1 MADFVDGFV
10 GGCGVTVRPSGTVT
24 FLFTDVEGSTRLWA
38 ADSGAMSAS
47 LQVHDRIL
55 RGAIESFG
63 GYVFT
68 TAGDSFA
75 AAFARASDA
84 VLAAA
89 QAQRELAGAAW
100 GSGPALRVRMG
111 MHMGE
116 AEERGGDYFGPV
128 VNTAARVEAAG
139 HGGQVL
145 MTASV
150 RTTARVEA
158 TDLGV
163 HQLRDVDEPIHL
175 YQFGEGEFPRL
186 RVVDAALTNL
196 PARPTR
202 MIGRDDDVS
211 RVRHLLA
218 TNRLVTITAVGGS
231 GKTRLAIAVGEAELP
246 HRRGGVWFVDLTAV
260 MSGAD
265 VPAAIA
271 SAVGLVL
278 TNAMA
283 TEQLIEFL
291 SGTRALVILDNCEH
305 LIDECAQFVESA
317 LAVRGEVAFL
327 ATSRELLDVEG
338 ERTVVLGTLPC
349 DSADSAGVRLF
360 LDRATALDPDFELTE
375 ENADTVSTLCARL
388 DGMPLAIEL
397 AAARIT
403 VLTPS
408 ELLSGLDDRFQLLA
422 GGRRRQRQRTL
433 EATLD
438 WSYDLLDLDE
448 QQVFRTL
455 GVFVDGFD
463 LDAVAAVAGVSRQT
477 ATSLVEALIAKSLV
491 TRSEHRQAAR
501 FRLLETVKAYAEDRL
516 VDAGEAAG
524 MRMAHLAHFHRIATV
539 NGRDLGGELRLGI
552 RLRDDRSNITSAYE
566 WAASTDQW
574 TLAGELAIG
583 ARATYD
589 VFGHMLEVRSLL
601 ERAIERCPADD
612 PGLLNALRS
621 GLLMPCAM
629 LSDWAAF
636 NRHARELS
644 GSTNPVYRAFG
655 RGMEAWIAAHAAPD
669 RVSALWTIAQTA
681 LDEAMQ
687 QGSRPGINAD
697 ATLRGIR
704 GLHAAYSGDFA
715 TALRELQTSLAI
727 NERIDFFPTPRAEST
742 LRLAG
747 VCQIILGMPTQAL
760 ETVAELDAYGL
771 AFYDGAEVRT
781 LAHLELGD
789 IDAATHHLRIHAAR
803 GRTGRYSGEA
813 NDSVLL
819 LARLAHAEGDV
830 SRARELL
837 LQSWFCRTD
846 ATIIFSHELA
856 RRLEV
861 TDEHERYQ
869 RQAVMFGSRGPEGIN
884 GMHLAMAALRA
895 ELIRRGWD

>member
-1 MADFVDGFV
+1 MVESLGAIEL
-10 GGCGVTVRPSGTVT
+10 PSGTVT

-38 ADSGAMSAS
+38 ADSAAMSAS
-47 LQVHDRIL
+47 LLVHDRIL
-55 RGAIESFG
+55 RGTIESHG

-84 VLAAA
+84 VTAAA
-89 QAQRELAGAAW
+89 TVQHELAIAAW
-100 GSGPALRVRMG
+100 PGPALRVRMG
-111 MHMGE
+111 MHLGE
-116 AEERGGDYFGPV
+116 PEERGGDYFGPV

-145 MTASV
+145 ITDAV
-150 RTTARVEA
+150 RTTAAVNA

-175 YQFGEGEFPRL
+175 FQLGDGEFPRL

-202 MIGRDDDVS
+202 LIGRDDEVS
-211 RVRHLLA
+211 KVRNLLP

-246 HRRGGVWFVDLTAV
+246 HRPDGVWFVDLTAV

-265 VPAAIA
+265 VPAAVA

-278 TNAMA
+278 TSAEP
-283 TEQLIEFL
+283 TEQLIGFL
-291 SGTRALVILDNCEH
+291 SGKAALVILDNCEH
-305 LIDECAQFVESA
+305 LINECAEFLERA
-317 LAVRGEVAFL
+317 LAARGDTVFL

-338 ERTVVLGTLPC
+338 ERTVVLGTLAC

-360 LDRATALDPDFELTE
+360 VDRATALDPGFELTD
-375 ENADTVSTLCARL
+375 ENAGTVSTLCARL

-403 VLTPS
+403 VMNPS

-438 WSYDLLDLDE
+438 WSYDLLDPDE
-448 QQVFRTL
+448 QRVFRTL

-463 LDAVAAVAGVSRQT
+463 LGAVVVVAGVPRTT
-477 ATSLVEALIAKSLV
+477 ATAMIEALIAKSLV
-491 TRSEHRQAAR
+491 VRAERTQNSR
-501 FRLLETVKAYAEDRL
+501 FGLLETVKAYAEDRL
-516 VDAGEAAG
+516 VDAGEAADV
-524 MRMAHLAHFHRIATV
+524 RELHLAHFHKIATPH
-539 NGRDLGGELRLGI
+539 GRELGGELRLGI
-552 RLRDDRSNITSAYE
+552 GLRHDRSNITAAFE
-566 WAASTDQW
+566 WAASTRDW
-574 TLAGELAIG
+574 TKAGELIVG
-583 ARATYD
+583 AGGAYH
-589 VFGHMLEVRSLL
+589 VFGHMIEVRSLF
-601 ERAIERCPADD
+601 ERAIDRCPPDD
-612 PGLLNALRS
+612 PDLLDALRL
-621 GLLMPCAM
+621 GLISTSAM

-636 NRHARELS
+636 NRRAAELADS
-644 GSTNPVYRAFG
+644 ANPVFACWG
-655 RGMEAWIAAHAAPD
+655 RTLRAWIASHASPD
-669 RVSALWTIAQTA
+669 RASALLEEAQIGLREATGPDSRRSRRLLESYLVSTRGLQAAYAGDFVTALDQLQTA
-681 LDEAMQ
+681 L
-687 QGSRPGINAD
+687 
-697 ATLRGIR
+697 
-704 GLHAAYSGDFA
+704 
-715 TALRELQTSLAI
+715 AI
-727 NERIDFFPTPRAEST
+727 HEQIDFYPMARPEQV
-742 LRLAG
+742 LRLAA
-747 VCQIILGMPTQAL
+747 VCQIILGLPAQAL
-760 ETVAELDAYGL
+760 DTVAELDAYGL

-789 IDAATHHLRIHAAR
+789 IDAAMHHLRIQVAR

-819 LARLAHAEGDV
+819 LAALARVEGDDAT
-830 SRARELL
+830 ARELL

-846 ATIIFSHELA
+846 ATIVYSHELA
-856 RRLEV
+856 RRLGV
-861 TDEHERYQ
+861 TEQHERYQ
-869 RQAVMFGSRGPEGIN
+869 RRAVAFGSRSPEGIN
-884 GMHLAMAALRA
+884 GIHLAMTALRA
-895 ELIRRGWD
+895 ELTRRGWD

>member
-1 MADFVDGFV
+1 MGL
-10 GGCGVTVRPSGTVT
+10 GGGGARPTGTVT

-38 ADSGAMSAS
+38 TDSDAMSAS
-47 LQVHDRIL
+47 LLVHDGIMR
-55 RGAIESFG
+55 RAIESHE

-75 AAFARASDA
+75 AAFARSSDA
-84 VLAAA
+84 VAAA
-89 QAQRELAGAAW
+89 TAAQQELAGAAW

-111 MHMGE
+111 MHIGE

-145 MTASV
+145 MTAAV
-150 RTTARVEA
+150 RSTARVDA
-158 TDLGV
+158 IDLGV

-175 YQFGEGEFPRL
+175 FQFGEGEFPRL

-202 MIGRDDDVS
+202 LIGRDDEVS

-218 TNRLVTITAVGGS
+218 ANRLVTITAVGGS

-278 TNAMA
+278 TSALA

-291 SGTRALVILDNCEH
+291 SARPALVILDNCEH
-305 LIDECAQFVESA
+305 LIDECAQFVASA

-477 ATSLVEALIAKSLV
+477 AISLVEALIAKSLV
-491 TRSEHRQAAR
+491 TRSEHRHAAR

-524 MRMAHLAHFHRIATV
+524 VRTAHLAHFHRIATV

-552 RLRDDRSNITSAYE
+552 RLRDDRSNITSAFE

-574 TLAGELAIG
+574 TIAGELAVG
-583 ARATYD
+583 ARTAYD

-601 ERAIERCPADD
+601 ERAIDRCPADD
-612 PGLLNALRS
+612 PGLIDALRS
-621 GLLMPCAM
+621 GLMMPCAM

-636 NRHARELS
+636 NHHAREVS
-644 GSTNPVYRAFG
+644 GSTNPAYRAAG
-655 RGMEAWIAAHAAPD
+655 RGMQAWIAAHAAPD
-669 RVSALWTIAQTA
+669 RVSALWTLAQTA
-681 LDEAMQ
+681 LDEAMRL
-687 QGSRPGINAD
+687 GSRQGFNAES
-697 ATLRGIR
+697 ALRGVR

-715 TALRELQTSLAI
+715 TALGELKASMAI
-727 NERIDFFPTPRAEST
+727 DERIDFFPAMRAESA

-760 ETVAELDAYGL
+760 ETVAELDSYGL
-771 AFYDGAEVRT
+771 AFYDGADVRT

-789 IDAATHHLRIHAAR
+789 IEAAMHHLRIHAAR

-819 LARLAHAEGDV
+819 LAALTHAEGDLA
-830 SRARELL
+830 RARELL

-856 RRLEV
+856 RRLEI
-861 TDEHERYQ
+861 TDEHERRQ
-869 RQAVMFGSRGPEGIN
+869 RRAVTFGSRGPEGIN
-884 GMHLAMAALRA
+884 GMHLAMSALRE
-895 ELIRRGWD
+895 ELARRSWD

>member
-38 ADSGAMSAS
+38 ADSDAMSAS

-55 RGAIESFG
+55 RWAIESFG

-84 VLAAA
+84 VAAAA

-111 MHMGE
+111 MHLGE

-145 MTASV
+145 MTAAV
-150 RTTARVEA
+150 RSTARAEA

-163 HQLRDVDEPIHL
+163 HQLRDVDEPMHL
-175 YQFGEGEFPRL
+175 FQFGEGEFPRL

-202 MIGRDDDVS
+202 MIGRDDEVS
-211 RVRHLLA
+211 RVRQLLA
-218 TNRLVTITAVGGS
+218 ANRLVTITAVGGS

-246 HRRGGVWFVDLTAV
+246 HRQGGVWFVDLTAV

-283 TEQLIEFL
+283 TEQLIDFL
-291 SGTRALVILDNCEH
+291 SGMSALVILDNCEH
-305 LIDECAQFVESA
+305 LIDECAQIVESA

-491 TRSEHRQAAR
+491 TRTEHRQAAR

-524 MRMAHLAHFHRIATV
+524 MRTAHLAHFHRIATV
-539 NGRDLGGELRLGI
+539 NGRALGGELRLGI

-574 TLAGELAIG
+574 TIAGELAVG

-601 ERAIERCPADD
+601 ERAIERSPADD
-612 PGLLNALRS
+612 PGLVDALRG

-636 NRHARELS
+636 NRHARELR
-644 GSTNPVYRAFG
+644 GATNPVYRALG

-687 QGSRPGINAD
+687 RGSRPDFNAD
-697 ATLRGIR
+697 ASLRGIR

-715 TALRELQTSLAI
+715 TALRELQASLAI
-727 NERIDFFPTPRAEST
+727 NERIDFFPASRAEST

-771 AFYDGAEVRT
+771 AFFDGAEVRT

-789 IDAATHHLRIHAAR
+789 VGAAMHQLRIQVAR
-803 GRTGRYSGEA
+803 GRTGRFPGEA

-819 LARLAHAEGDV
+819 LARLAHAEGDIA
-830 SRARELL
+830 RARELL

-861 TDEHERYQ
+861 SDEHERCQ

-895 ELIRRGWD
+895 ELTRRGWD

>member
-1 MADFVDGFV
+1 MASGSEVA
-10 GGCGVTVRPSGTVT
+10 RPSGTVT
-24 FLFTDVEGSTRLWA
+24 FLFTDVEGSTRSWA
-38 ADSGAMSAS
+38 ADPNAMSAS
-47 LQVHDRIL
+47 LLVHDRIL
-55 RGAIESFG
+55 RGAIESHG

-84 VLAAA
+84 VAAA
-89 QAQRELAGAAW
+89 SSAQHQLATAVW
-100 GSGPALRVRMG
+100 GLGPALRVRMG
-111 MHMGE
+111 LHIGE
-116 AEERGGDYFGPV
+116 AEERGGDYFGSV

-145 MTASV
+145 LTAAV
-150 RTTARVEA
+150 RTTARAEA

-175 YQFGEGEFPRL
+175 FQLGNDEFPRL

-196 PARPTR
+196 PVRPTR
-202 MIGRDDDVS
+202 LIGRDDEVAK
-211 RVRHLLA
+211 VRQLLT

-278 TNAMA
+278 TSTRP

-291 SGTRALVILDNCEH
+291 SARPALVILDNCEH
-305 LIDECAQFVESA
+305 LIEECAEFVESA
-317 LAVRGEVAFL
+317 LARQGDAAFL
-327 ATSRELLDVEG
+327 TTSRELLDVEG
-338 ERTVVLGTLPC
+338 ERTVVLGTLRC
-349 DSADSAGVRLF
+349 DSPDSAGVRLF
-360 LDRATALDPDFELTE
+360 LDRATALDPGFELTD
-375 ENADTVSTLCARL
+375 ENSDIVSVLCARL

-403 VLTPS
+403 VLSPS

-438 WSYDLLDLDE
+438 WSYDLLDRDE
-448 QQVFRTL
+448 QKVFRTL

-463 LDAVAAVAGVSRQT
+463 LDAVAAVAGRSRQ
-477 ATSLVEALIAKSLV
+477 ATTGMIEALIAKSLV
-491 TRSEHRQAAR
+491 VRTERVRDSR

-516 VDAGEAAG
+516 VDTGEAADV
-524 MRMAHLAHFHRIATV
+524 RSAHLAHFHRIATV
-539 NGRDLGGELRLGI
+539 HGRDLGGELRLGI
-552 RLRDDRSNITSAYE
+552 RLRHDRSNITSAFE
-566 WAASTDQW
+566 WAASTTQW
-574 TLAGELAIG
+574 TTAGELIVG
-583 ARATYD
+583 ACAAYD
-589 VFGHMLEVRSLL
+589 VFGHMLEARSLL
-601 ERAIERCPADD
+601 ERAIDRCPADD
-612 PGLLNALRS
+612 PQLLDSLRS
-621 GLLMPCAM
+621 VLITPCAM

-636 NRHARELS
+636 NRLTEALT
-644 GSTNPVYRAFG
+644 GSTNPTVRSFG
-655 RGMEAWIAAHAAPD
+655 RGGQAWIAAHATPD
-669 RVSALWTIAQTA
+669 RALRLLMHAQTE

-687 QGSRPGINAD
+687 QDSRAARCVEAWLC
-697 ATLRGIR
+697 ATR
-704 GLHAAYSGDFA
+704 GLHAAYAGDFV
-715 TALRELQTSLAI
+715 TALGQLQTSLSI
-727 NERIDFFPTPRAEST
+727 QEKIDFFPSNRAEMA
-742 LRLAG
+742 LRLSG
-747 VCQIILGMPTQAL
+747 VCEIILGMPAQAL
-760 ETVAELDAYGL
+760 DTVAELDAYGL

-789 IDAATHHLRIHAAR
+789 MEAAMHHLRIHVAR

-819 LARLAHAEGDV
+819 FAALAHAEGDAAL
-830 SRARELL
+830 ARELL

-846 ATIIFSHELA
+846 ATVIFSHELA

-861 TDEHERYQ
+861 TDEHERCQ
-869 RQAVMFGSRGPEGIN
+869 RRAVTFGSRSPEGIN
-884 GMHLAMAALRA
+884 GTHLAMASLRT
-895 ELIRRGWD
+895 ELTRRGWD